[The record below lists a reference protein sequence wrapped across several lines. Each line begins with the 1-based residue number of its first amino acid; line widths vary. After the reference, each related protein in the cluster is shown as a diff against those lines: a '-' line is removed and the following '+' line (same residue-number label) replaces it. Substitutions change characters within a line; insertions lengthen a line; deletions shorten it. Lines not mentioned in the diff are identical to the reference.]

1 MDPAPV
7 STTAHDSLTFED
19 GLGQRHRVMAPGRS
33 EPVEMLC
40 LRGELTS
47 VPSFEFALRERVS
60 RTASFKH
67 ACYAQVQS
75 VERLKDK
82 SSTLALVSEYKPG
95 VRLSE
100 LLTFAERQ
108 QVTLDIDAAGCLLR
122 QLVPAVAMLH
132 QNAPDI
138 SHGALAAERIVVTPD
153 GRVVVVE
160 HVLGSALEQLRFS
173 HERYWKDLRLALP
186 RSAGLARFDHK
197 ADVAQIGV
205 VALAL
210 IVNRPIADDEYP
222 ARIGEVVSSAWA
234 ISARGGLE
242 PLPAGLR
249 SWLMRSLQLDARHS
263 FQSATEA
270 QEDLERVLGESD
282 YLATPSTL
290 QAFLGQYQEAMGPVV
305 MPEPVAVPAPVP
317 TPIAVYT
324 PAPQPRVAEPAPPP
338 APVAIQPSAPPTPT
352 FVHTP
357 APPAPIVVQAPAPP
371 IVHTPPPASMPHAPQ
386 QAARKEF
393 TMPPVVE
400 QTPGHRLPP
409 PSRQGRPRWQ
419 LAVAAVALIAVAGAG
434 VAAARRYSAPP
445 AAASNDG
452 TLVVNTNPTGA
463 HVFVDGVERG
473 VAPLT
478 VTLNAGTHSMEVR
491 GEGAPR
497 VMPVTIAAGGQVAQY
512 IDLPKGAATLG
523 QLQVRTEPA
532 GARVTV
538 DGVARGAAPL
548 IVSDLAPGEH
558 AVLVESDLGSVKQTV
573 TVEAGITASLT
584 VPLGAAEGAP
594 VSGWISLVASAD
606 VQVFEKGKLLGSSQT
621 DRLMVSAG
629 KHEFEIVNETLG
641 YRVTRVVQVTPGKVT
656 PIKIDFPKGTIAL
669 NAIPWAE
676 VWVDGAKA
684 GDTPIGNL
692 ELTIGSH
699 EIVFRNPELG
709 EQRHAVTITLDKP
722 SRLSVDLRKK

>member
-1 MDPAPV
+1 
-7 STTAHDSLTFED
+7 
-19 GLGQRHRVMAPGRS
+19 MAPGRS

-40 LRGELTS
+40 LRSELTS

-100 LLTFAERQ
+100 LLAFAERQ
-108 QVTLDIDAAGCLLR
+108 QVTLDIDAALCLLR

-138 SHGALAAERIVVTPD
+138 SHGALAAERIIVTPD
-153 GRVVVVE
+153 ARVVVVE

-210 IVNRPIADDEYP
+210 IVNRAIADDEYP

-282 YLATPSTL
+282 YLATPATL
-290 QAFLGQYQEAMGPVV
+290 QAFLGQYQEAMGPLV
-305 MPEPVAVPAPVP
+305 MPEPVAVPAPVA

-324 PAPQPRVAEPAPPP
+324 PAPQPRAAAPAPP
-338 APVAIQPSAPPTPT
+338 APVAIQPSASPTPT
-352 FVHTP
+352 VVHTP
-357 APPAPIVVQAPAPP
+357 APPAPIVVQAPTPPAPA
-371 IVHTPPPASMPHAPQ
+371 IVHTAPQPASTPHAPQ

-393 TMPPVVE
+393 TMPPVIE

-409 PSRQGRPRWQ
+409 PARQGRPRWQ

-452 TLVVNTNPTGA
+452 TLVVNTNPPGA

-512 IDLPKGAATLG
+512 IDLPKGAATFG

-532 GARVTV
+532 GAKVTV

-548 IVSDLAPGEH
+548 MVSDLAPGEH

-584 VPLGAAEGAP
+584 VPLGAAEGAV
-594 VSGWISLVASAD
+594 VSGWISLTAAAD

-641 YRVTRVVQVTPGKVT
+641 YRVTRVVQVTPGRVT